1 MHNIFLKYINLSLY
15 ILSMRTTDII
25 SYAGIV
31 LCFFVAA
38 FSIYSACWGARRRR
52 WVRRNRSNQISPEMF
67 QVLARVILE
76 RNAEMVRRREIEL
89 TEVREVKN
97 KYKHMV
103 IVVNPDE
110 KIQLGTVEAI

>member
-1 MHNIFLKYINLSLY
+1 
-15 ILSMRTTDII
+15 
-25 SYAGIV
+25 
-31 LCFFVAA
+31 
-38 FSIYSACWGARRRR
+38 
-52 WVRRNRSNQISPEMF
+52 MF

>member
-1 MHNIFLKYINLSLY
+1 
-15 ILSMRTTDII
+15 MRTTDII

-31 LCFFVAA
+31 LCFIVAA

-76 RNAEMVRRREIEL
+76 RNAEMVSRREIEL
-89 TEVREVKN
+89 TEVRN
-97 KYKHMV
+97 KYKHTV

>member
-1 MHNIFLKYINLSLY
+1 
-15 ILSMRTTDII
+15 
-25 SYAGIV
+25 
-31 LCFFVAA
+31 
-38 FSIYSACWGARRRR
+38 
-52 WVRRNRSNQISPEMF
+52 MF

-89 TEVREVKN
+89 TEVRN
-97 KYKHMV
+97 KYKHTV